1 MNQETPIYQETPID
15 FIEGEP
21 KGVLRTLRGITSY
34 IPFDPDNVSYQLY
47 LEWLEEGNTP
57 LPAD

>member
-1 MNQETPIYQETPID
+1 MNEQTPIYQEYPVDLI
-15 FIEGEP
+15 FGPP
-21 KGVLRTLRGITSY
+21 KGVLRTLRGVTSFV
-34 IPFDPDNVSYQLY
+34 PFDPDNVDYQLY

>member
-1 MNQETPIYQETPID
+1 MNQDTPIYQETPVD
-15 FIEGEP
+15 LIEGEP
-21 KGVLRTLRGITSY
+21 KGVLRTLRGVTSY
-34 IPFDPDNVSYQLY
+34 IPFDPDNISYQSY